1 MDHPENFS
9 LIWSHGGNKFHSK
22 SDQFFVIKFKQRK
35 LPFQLTQLLDIL
47 EPTIQSLQRHSPL
60 KRNTVLKT

>member
-47 EPTIQSLQRHSPL
+47 ETNRLSLKRHSPL
-60 KRNTVLKT
+60 KRNIILKT